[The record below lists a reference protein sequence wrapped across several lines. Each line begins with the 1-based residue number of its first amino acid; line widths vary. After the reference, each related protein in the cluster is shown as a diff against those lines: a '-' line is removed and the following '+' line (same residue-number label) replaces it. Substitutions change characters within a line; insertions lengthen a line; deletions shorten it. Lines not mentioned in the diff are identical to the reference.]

1 MYWNLHFSFYYYK
14 KKYVFHIA
22 AMMFLNTIVFGVRGI
37 TPKTLIYTTF
47 YSFSDQSN
55 LLWIS
60 GGCHFAHFL
69 EFCTL
74 CELYTN
80 WYCQQNGV
88 HKHSSFIKL
97 HKETVAFLWSLNF
110 FLTDISAL
118 PTPTSASLRIT
129 RNKPLSDLCYFWGVY
144 FCPLTIRSNY
154 SSWKQRRETPIYF
167 CVPPTFHVF
176 VSTFPNGE
184 QTPPPGLIVHIVIGD
199 ISINLV
205 ICSWVSFVLSF
216 LHLFLL

>member
-1 MYWNLHFSFYYYK
+1 MYWNYILVYYYK
-14 KKYVFHIA
+14 KIRFPHSCN
-22 AMMFLNTIVFGVRGI
+22 MFLNIIVFGVRGI

-55 LLWIS
+55 LFWIS

-88 HKHSSFIKL
+88 HKHSSFIRL

-110 FLTDISAL
+110 FLTGHQCPSNPAL
-118 PTPTSASLRIT
+118 SLS
-129 RNKPLSDLCYFWGVY
+129 PYHSEQAADWFCYFWGV
-144 FCPLTIRSNY
+144 
-154 SSWKQRRETPIYF
+154 
-167 CVPPTFHVF
+167 
-176 VSTFPNGE
+176 
-184 QTPPPGLIVHIVIGD
+184 
-199 ISINLV
+199 IS
-205 ICSWVSFVLSF
+205 VLSPSRS
-216 LHLFLL
+216 